1 MVRIRKLVGLS
12 GSAVPSATLP
22 SLAAD
27 IKDDAGVGCAAAHS
41 NNTYGLLHNDFDFF
55 SCLLPQN
62 SRIDSYRVVENDQM
76 G

>member
-12 GSAVPSATLP
+12 GSAVLCAALP
-22 SLAAD
+22 SFAAD
-27 IKDDAGVGCAAAHS
+27 IKDDAGVDCAAAHS
-41 NNTYGLLHNDFDFF
+41 NKPYSLLHSDFHFF